1 MRTPKLTPGLAAM
14 ASPLKRALA
23 SGSSKEEQ
31 ARLLA
36 EHKEAVKM
44 EAALMRKAFD
54 AKDLRKVLTHAA
66 QMLEELR
73 TGSLTPKVCL
83 DARLEC

>member
-1 MRTPKLTPGLAAM
+1 M
-14 ASPLKRALA
+14 
-23 SGSSKEEQ
+23 
-31 ARLLA
+31 LA

-44 EAALMRKAFD
+44 EAALMRKAID
-54 AKDLRKVLTHAA
+54 TKDLRKVLTHAA

-83 DARLEC
+83 DARLDYLAPPKTLPSPPTRLPPKTPPPPPL

>member
-1 MRTPKLTPGLAAM
+1 M
-14 ASPLKRALA
+14 ASPIKRILA
-23 SGSSKEEQ
+23 PSGFSKEEQ

-36 EHKEAVKM
+36 EHKDAVKV

-54 AKDLRKVLTHAA
+54 SADLRRVLTHAA

-73 TGSLTPKVCL
+73 TGSLTPKVRAAPL
-83 DARLEC
+83 